1 MSLPK
6 IQYPIYEAKILSREK
21 PIKFRPFLVKEQKL
35 LMMAVESK
43 SMDTVVDSIKQ
54 IINNCAL
61 EELDVD
67 SLSMVDVELFFLNLR
82 GRSVG
87 ETIDV
92 FFKCKNLVED
102 QECGMVIDVNVD
114 ILKDV
119 TVKNVGI
126 SNKIMFTDK
135 IGVMMKY
142 PTLEFLKIVE
152 SEENVSNKMIAMCID
167 KIFDDDEVYDPKD
180 ATPEEVDEFLTNIK
194 EDVYEKLQN
203 FIKNAPT
210 IHYSNQ
216 HICTK
221 CGFEHTVKLEGLND
235 FFT

>member
-6 IQYPIYEAKILSREK
+6 IQYPIYEAKIPSREK

-43 SMDTVVDSIKQ
+43 SMDTIVDSIKQ

-61 EELDVD
+61 EDLDVD

-102 QECGMVIDVNVD
+102 QECGMVIDVSVD

-119 TVKNVGI
+119 TVKNDGI
-126 SNKIMFTDK
+126 SNKIMFDDK

-142 PTLEFLKIVE
+142 PTLEFLKIAE
-152 SEENVSNKMIAMCID
+152 SEENLSNKMIAMCID
-167 KIFDDDEVYDPKD
+167 KIFDDEEVYDPKD

-203 FIKNAPT
+203 FIRNAPT
-210 IHYSNQ
+210 IHYINQ
-216 HICTK
+216 HTCSK